1 MRSMTKP
8 ALLLSAAALG
18 LASPAGAYQIQ
29 VVSAV
34 AEYASLHPRPVA
46 AAPAASA
53 GPGADFQA
61 TMDRVFGQ
69 GGWRQTS
76 GYRTRAQE
84 EALRRQ
90 GAGVVAKGRTS
101 LHSIGGPEA
110 PGAYD
115 AVVHRLPPAR
125 AAARLRAAG
134 AGFSRV
140 VAEGAHGREGA
151 HLHVELVSAG
161 NKTPSSE

>member
-1 MRSMTKP
+1 MTKP
-8 ALLLSAAALG
+8 ALLLSSLTLG
-18 LASPAGAYQIQ
+18 LASPAVAYQIQ

-46 AAPAASA
+46 KGPAAPVA
-53 GPGADFQA
+53 PGAEFQA

-76 GYRTRAQE
+76 GFRTRAQE

-125 AAARLRAAG
+125 AAAKLRAAG
-134 AGFSRV
+134 VGFSRV
-140 VAEGAHGREGA
+140 VAEGAHGREGP

-161 NKTPSSE
+161 TKTPSGD